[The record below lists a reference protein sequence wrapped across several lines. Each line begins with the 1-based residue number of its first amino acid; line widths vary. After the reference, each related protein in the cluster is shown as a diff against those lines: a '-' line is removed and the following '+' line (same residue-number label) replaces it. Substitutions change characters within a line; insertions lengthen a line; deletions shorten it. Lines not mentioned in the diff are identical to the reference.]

1 MVDKILIWIDEL
13 LWYFGI
19 AKYIKDNHDCEISA
33 IYDVNKN
40 LKDIFKNQNFVKIE
54 KQWFFWDYIKKLDK
68 PDLDYLMRM
77 EKKYNLNLWLM
88 MYNDRLFYKFN
99 DLYKFTDNEMLSICE
114 KECKLYETILD
125 ETKPDFL
132 VINNTYSRRTHLLK
146 LMCDSRNIQV
156 LMLHRNRIGYRSTIS
171 KTYDKNTDLP
181 NFQYED
187 GKSTTDFDLE
197 NFRKKYVDFKHKEKN
212 VVSANAPILN
222 KIKTILG
229 WIREPITEEYKDA
242 YTHFGISKFNVIKIQ
257 LSSHLKNY
265 FRKKFIDK
273 NLLREIPDDQKFL
286 YFPLHR
292 QPERSISIDSPFFNN
307 QLDIITNLA
316 KSLPVDYLVYV
327 KEHPDQYIYNWRPNS
342 FYNQIMNLPNVK
354 LFHPSVATSK
364 LFKKCSIVA
373 TITGTAG
380 LESAFYG
387 KPSLVFTDT
396 IYSHLPHVSRIK
408 NIEELPY
415 AIEESLNKKIN
426 SESVKQLLNYF
437 QEISFDVN
445 IVDLQNEL
453 NNKFRQGSV
462 STRRNISLDELEKF
476 FIERKD
482 VYNEIALQHIE
493 KINQHKNIKFKNKN

>member
-13 LWYFGI
+13 LWYFGV

-40 LKDIFKNQNFVKIE
+40 LKDIFKNQNFVKFE
-54 KQWFFWDYIKKLDK
+54 KQWFFWEHVNKLGK
-68 PDLDYLMRM
+68 PDLEYLMNM

-88 MYNDRLFYKFN
+88 MYNDRVFHKFN
-99 DLYKFTDNEMLSICE
+99 DLYKFSDNEMLSICE
-114 KECKLYETILD
+114 KECSLYETILD

-132 VINNTYSRRTHLLK
+132 VITSYNSRRAHLLK
-146 LMCDSRNIQV
+146 LICDSRNIQT
-156 LMLHRNRIGYRSTIS
+156 LMLHRNRIGYRSTITN
-171 KTYDKNTDLP
+171 TYDKITDLH
-181 NFQYED
+181 NLQYED
-187 GKSTTDFDLE
+187 GKTTTDIDLE
-197 NFRKKYVDFKHKEKN
+197 NFRKEHVDFKQKEKN
-212 VVSANAPILN
+212 VVSANTPISS

-229 WIREPITEEYKDA
+229 WLREPITEEYKEA
-242 YTHFGISKFNVIKIQ
+242 YVHYGISKFNVIKIQ

-273 NLLREIPDDQKFL
+273 NLLTETPKDQKFI

-316 KSLPVDYLVYV
+316 KSLPVNYLVYV

-342 FYNQIMNLPNVK
+342 FYKQIMNLPNVK
-354 LFHPSVATSK
+354 LFHPSISSSE
-364 LFKKCSIVA
+364 LFQKCSIVA

-396 IYSHLPHVSRIK
+396 NYSHLPHITRIK
-408 NIEELPY
+408 SVEELPY

-426 SESVKQLLNYF
+426 LESVKQLLNYF
-437 QEISFDVN
+437 QEVSFDIN
-445 IVDLQNEL
+445 LVDIKNEL
-453 NNKFRQGSV
+453 NNIFRQGNV
-462 STRRNISLDELEKF
+462 STRRDITLDEIVKF
-476 FIERKD
+476 FIKRKD
-482 VYNEIALQHIE
+482 TCNKVALEYIK
-493 KINQHKNIKFKNKN
+493 KINQCKKTET